1 MSQDERKSDPLPS
14 ETADIMITFIVITS
28 FHRRPRPCARAE
40 REHESRTFA
49 AWVESGTD

>member
-28 FHRRPRPCARAE
+28 FRRRPCARAE
-40 REHESRTFA
+40 SEHESGTFA
-49 AWVESGTD
+49 AWDESGTD